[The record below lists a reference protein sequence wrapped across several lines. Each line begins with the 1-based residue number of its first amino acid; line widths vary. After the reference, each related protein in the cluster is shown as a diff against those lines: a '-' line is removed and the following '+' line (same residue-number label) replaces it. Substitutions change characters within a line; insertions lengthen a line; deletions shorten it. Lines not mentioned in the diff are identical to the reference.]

1 MKRLCDIYRPITAT
15 PFADNDTYC
24 EISPC
29 EALRPYIKCFW
40 GTKKPLSAQTDTVSS
55 VIVIPD
61 TCMDIIFDINYTENN
76 YSGFFCTID
85 EHSYRT
91 GGAINTD
98 TTATFA
104 IRFYA
109 WTAILFSEED
119 LAGRKNRAFAV
130 EELFSGLKA
139 ELESLLFDI
148 PTLNGKIAV
157 TEKLLLKKLCT
168 RRINNDLM
176 NAIHYMLE
184 TNGRSKISDICAYT
198 SVSER
203 QLERIFNYNMGV
215 SPKTFSSLLRYQLLW
230 QEIALSPSF
239 NILDAVEKYGF
250 SDQAHLQNEFK
261 RRHMMTPKEAALY
274 AFKSR

>member
-1 MKRLCDIYRPITAT
+1 MHRIINMYHPITAT
-15 PFADNDTYC
+15 PFTDNDTYC
-24 EISPC
+24 EITPC
-29 EALRPYIKCFW
+29 EALRPYIRCFW
-40 GTKKPLSAQTDTVSS
+40 GTKKPVSAPTDTTSS
-55 VIVIPD
+55 GIVIPD

-85 EHSYRT
+85 EHSYHT
-91 GGAINTD
+91 GGAIIAD

-119 LAGRKNRAFAV
+119 FTGRKNSAFAV
-130 EELFSGLKA
+130 EEFFSKLKA
-139 ELESLLFDI
+139 ELEPLLFDV
-148 PTLNGKIAV
+148 PTLDGKIAV
-157 TEKLLLKKLCT
+157 TENLLQKKLCT
-168 RRINNDLM
+168 NRINNNLM

-184 TNGRSKISDICAYT
+184 TSGRAKITDLCTYT

-230 QEIALSPSF
+230 QDIALSPCF
-239 NILDAVEKYGF
+239 NILDAVDKYGF
-250 SDQAHLQNEFK
+250 SDQAHLLNDFK
-261 RRHMMTPKEAALY
+261 KRHLMTPKAAAEY
-274 AFKSR
+274 AHRDF

>member
-1 MKRLCDIYRPITAT
+1 MHRLINMYHPITAT
-15 PFADNDTYC
+15 PFANNDAYC
-24 EISPC
+24 EIPPC
-29 EALRPYIKCFW
+29 EALRPYVRCFW
-40 GTKKPLSAQTDTVSS
+40 GTKKPVSAQADTASS
-55 VIVIPD
+55 GIVIPD

-91 GGAINTD
+91 SGAIVAD

-119 LAGRKNRAFAV
+119 FTGRKNCAFAV
-130 EELFSGLKA
+130 DEFFSKLKA
-139 ELESLLFDI
+139 ELEPLLFDV
-148 PTLNGKIAV
+148 PTLDGKIAV

-168 RRINNDLM
+168 NRINNNLM

-184 TNGRSKISDICAYT
+184 TNGRAKISDICAYT

-215 SPKTFSSLLRYQLLW
+215 SPKAFSSLLRYQLLW
-230 QEIALSPSF
+230 QEMVQSEHF
-239 NILDAVEKYGF
+239 NVLNAVEKYGYA
-250 SDQAHLQNEFK
+250 DQAHLLNDFK
-261 RRHMMTPKEAALY
+261 KRHLMPPKSAVEYARRDL
-274 AFKSR
+274 